1 MRYLFILSLLFAAH
15 GARADTVFA
24 TETLRA
30 KQIVT
35 ADLVDIQTT
44 DVRGAATSLDDVVGF
59 ELTRAVYAGK
69 PILLSNLERAAL
81 VERNQRVRVLYKK
94 GLLKIEIEARAL
106 ERGAVGDFI
115 EVMNLSSRK
124 TIIAEVLK
132 NGQLSVSP

>member
-1 MRYLFILSLLFAAH
+1 MRYLFILSLLYAAH
-15 GARADTVFA
+15 GAWADTVFA

-59 ELTRAVYAGK
+59 ELKRAVYAGK
-69 PILLSNLERAAL
+69 PIMLSNLERAAL